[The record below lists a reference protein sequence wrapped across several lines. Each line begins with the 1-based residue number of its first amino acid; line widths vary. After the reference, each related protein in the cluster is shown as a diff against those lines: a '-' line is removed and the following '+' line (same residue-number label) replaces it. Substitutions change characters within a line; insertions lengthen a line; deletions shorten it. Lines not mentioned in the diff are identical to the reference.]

1 MSAADDSVEPRASG
15 DEPVSDAS
23 GGTMPQFGPEQFA
36 QAQALMLLAQQANF
50 GGGGGGLGAA
60 GAFTQQ
66 TPQPRRVLGGGGLAG
81 FGGTFSS
88 GSPLVPP
95 PGHPPD
101 GYAGLFSQLNFGGGG
116 GGGLSAAGGRGV
128 SFGGGGGASGGVSS
142 GGVGGHMDL
151 PSVLARLHALEQKMA
166 ADAGD
171 RPRAASPVGSVAASQ
186 ASTMSQAVHVA
197 SLLDAIGRPDEDGQ
211 FGRQKHLSRCWHRKL
226 KEAKLTLNA
235 SSTLAAVDALS
246 CVGRA
251 LLRIMWAAGRMLEAG
266 AGDAER
272 RALEESLVDGT
283 EAEQELSTMFSL
295 LTVLCSKTLGPHA
308 TVLADAARFARRTDG
323 GLSCLD
329 DNAVPDP
336 FFADVLANAFK
347 KLSEQSLK
355 EIYAKDKSGKKV
367 STDDDEAGT
376 DLRKEL
382 ATVKKQLEKANNKLA
397 GLGRQNGR
405 KEDLSGAKS
414 KKDDKPKPK
423 PRDKDT
429 APSSEGAAQ

>member
-1 MSAADDSVEPRASG
+1 MSATDGSGEPRASG
-15 DEPVSDAS
+15 DEPASDAS
-23 GGTMPQFGPEQFA
+23 GGLPLLSPEQLA
-36 QAQALMLLAQQANF
+36 QIMFIAQQATPQQQRVLGGGGLGGFGGAFSSGSPLIPPPGQPPDGYAGLFSQTNF
-50 GGGGGGLGAA
+50 GGGGGGLGA
-60 GAFTQQ
+60 
-66 TPQPRRVLGGGGLAG
+66 R
-81 FGGTFSS
+81 
-88 GSPLVPP
+88 
-95 PGHPPD
+95 
-101 GYAGLFSQLNFGGGG
+101 
-116 GGGLSAAGGRGV
+116 V
-128 SFGGGGGASGGVSS
+128 SFGGGASGGVSS
-142 GGVGGHMDL
+142 GGVGGPMDL
-151 PSVLARLHALEQKMA
+151 VLARLHAIEQRMA

-171 RPRAASPVGSVAASQ
+171 RPRAASPVGSIAASQ
-186 ASTMSQAVHVA
+186 ASTSSHALPVA
-197 SLLDAIGRPDEDGQ
+197 SLLEAIGRPDEEFQ
-211 FGRQKHLSRCWHRKL
+211 FGRQRHLSRGWHRKL
-226 KEAKLTLNA
+226 KEAKLALNA

-272 RALEESLVDGT
+272 RALEEALVDGT

-308 TVLADAARFARRTDG
+308 TVLAEAARFARRTDG

-367 STDDDEAGT
+367 STDDDEAAGT

-382 ATVKKQLEKANNKLA
+382 AAAKKQLEKANNKLA

>member
-1 MSAADDSVEPRASG
+1 
-15 DEPVSDAS
+15 
-23 GGTMPQFGPEQFA
+23 
-36 QAQALMLLAQQANF
+36 
-50 GGGGGGLGAA
+50 
-60 GAFTQQ
+60 
-66 TPQPRRVLGGGGLAG
+66 
-81 FGGTFSS
+81 
-88 GSPLVPP
+88 
-95 PGHPPD
+95 
-101 GYAGLFSQLNFGGGG
+101 
-116 GGGLSAAGGRGV
+116 
-128 SFGGGGGASGGVSS
+128 
-142 GGVGGHMDL
+142 
-151 PSVLARLHALEQKMA
+151 MA

-186 ASTMSQAVHVA
+186 ASTMSHAVHVA
-197 SLLDAIGRPDEDGQ
+197 SLLDAIGRPDEEFQ
-211 FGRQKHLSRCWHRKL
+211 FGRQRHLSRGWHRKL
-226 KEAKLTLNA
+226 KEAKLALNA

-251 LLRIMWAAGRMLEAG
+251 LLGIMWAAGRMLETG

-272 RALEESLVDGT
+272 RALEEALVDGT

-308 TVLADAARFARRTDG
+308 TVLAEAARFARRTDG

-367 STDDDEAGT
+367 STDDDEAAGT

-382 ATVKKQLEKANNKLA
+382 AATKKQLEKANNKLA

>member
-1 MSAADDSVEPRASG
+1 MSATDGSGEPRASG
-15 DEPVSDAS
+15 DEPASDAS
-23 GGTMPQFGPEQFA
+23 GGLPLLSPDR
-36 QAQALMLLAQQANF
+36 LAQLMFIAHQSTPQHQRVLGGGGLGGLGGAFSSGSPLIPPPGQPPDGYAGLFSQTNF
-50 GGGGGGLGAA
+50 GGGGGGLGA
-60 GAFTQQ
+60 
-66 TPQPRRVLGGGGLAG
+66 R
-81 FGGTFSS
+81 
-88 GSPLVPP
+88 
-95 PGHPPD
+95 
-101 GYAGLFSQLNFGGGG
+101 
-116 GGGLSAAGGRGV
+116 V
-128 SFGGGGGASGGVSS
+128 SFGGGASGGVSS
-142 GGVGGHMDL
+142 GGVGGPMDL
-151 PSVLARLHALEQKMA
+151 VLARLHAIEQRMA

-171 RPRAASPVGSVAASQ
+171 RPRAASPVGSIAASQ
-186 ASTMSQAVHVA
+186 ASTASHALPVA
-197 SLLDAIGRPDEDGQ
+197 SLLEAIGRPDEEFQ
-211 FGRQKHLSRCWHRKL
+211 FGRQRHLSRGWHRKL
-226 KEAKLTLNA
+226 KEAKLALNA

-251 LLRIMWAAGRMLEAG
+251 LLGIMWAAGRMLETG

-272 RALEESLVDGT
+272 RALEEALVDGT

-308 TVLADAARFARRTDG
+308 TVLAEAARFARRTDG

-367 STDDDEAGT
+367 ATDDDEAGT

-429 APSSEGAAQ
+429 APSSEGAAP

>member
-1 MSAADDSVEPRASG
+1 MSATDGSGEPRASG
-15 DEPVSDAS
+15 DEPASDAS
-23 GGTMPQFGPEQFA
+23 GGLPLLSPEQ
-36 QAQALMLLAQQANF
+36 LAQLMFMAHQS
-50 GGGGGGLGAA
+50 
-60 GAFTQQ
+60 
-66 TPQPRRVLGGGGLAG
+66 TPQHQRVLGGGGL
-81 FGGTFSS
+81 GGLGGAFSS
-88 GSPLVPP
+88 GSPLIPP
-95 PGHPPD
+95 PGQPPD
-101 GYAGLFSQLNFGGGG
+101 GYAGLFSQTNFGGGG
-116 GGGLSAAGGRGV
+116 GGLGAAGGRGV

-151 PSVLARLHALEQKMA
+151 PSVLARLQALEQRMA

-186 ASTMSQAVHVA
+186 ASTFSHAVPVA
-197 SLLDAIGRPDEDGQ
+197 SLLEAIGRPDEEFQ
-211 FGRQKHLSRCWHRKL
+211 FGRQKHLSRGWHRKL
-226 KEAKLTLNA
+226 REAKLALNA

-251 LLRIMWAAGRMLEAG
+251 LLHIMWAAGRMLEAG

-272 RALEESLVDGT
+272 RALEEALVDGT

-308 TVLADAARFARRTDG
+308 TVLAEAARFARRTDG

-367 STDDDEAGT
+367 STDDEEAGA

-382 ATVKKQLEKANNKLA
+382 ASAKKQLEKANNKLA

>member
-1 MSAADDSVEPRASG
+1 MSATDGSGEPRASG
-15 DEPVSDAS
+15 DEPASDAS
-23 GGTMPQFGPEQFA
+23 GGLPLLSPEQLA
-36 QAQALMLLAQQANF
+36 QIMFIAQQATPQQQRVLGGGGLGGFGGAFSSGSPLIPPPGQPPDGHAGLFSQTNF

-60 GAFTQQ
+60 G
-66 TPQPRRVLGGGGLAG
+66 
-81 FGGTFSS
+81 
-88 GSPLVPP
+88 
-95 PGHPPD
+95 
-101 GYAGLFSQLNFGGGG
+101 
-116 GGGLSAAGGRGV
+116 GRGV
-128 SFGGGGGASGGVSS
+128 SFGGGVGASGGVSS
-142 GGVGGHMDL
+142 GGVGGPMDL
-151 PSVLARLHALEQKMA
+151 VLARIHAIEQRMA

-171 RPRAASPVGSVAASQ
+171 RPRAASPVGSIAASQ
-186 ASTMSQAVHVA
+186 ASTMSHAVPVA
-197 SLLDAIGRPDEDGQ
+197 SLLDAIGRPDEEFQ
-211 FGRQKHLSRCWHRKL
+211 FGRQRHLSRGWHRKL
-226 KEAKLTLNA
+226 KEAKLALNA

-272 RALEESLVDGT
+272 RALEEALVDGT

-308 TVLADAARFARRTDG
+308 TVLAEAARFARRTDG

-336 FFADVLANAFK
+336 FFADVLGNAFK

-367 STDDDEAGT
+367 STDDDEAAGT

-382 ATVKKQLEKANNKLA
+382 AATKKQLEKANNKLA

>member
-1 MSAADDSVEPRASG
+1 MAPANPAPPATSQHLTQYSVFSIQY
-15 DEPVSDAS
+15 AS
-23 GGTMPQFGPEQFA
+23 GGLPLLSPEQLA
-36 QAQALMLLAQQANF
+36 QIMFIAQQATPQQQRVLGGGGLGGFGGAFSSGSPLIPPPGQPPDGYAGLFSQTNF
-50 GGGGGGLGAA
+50 GGGGGGLGA
-60 GAFTQQ
+60 
-66 TPQPRRVLGGGGLAG
+66 R
-81 FGGTFSS
+81 
-88 GSPLVPP
+88 
-95 PGHPPD
+95 
-101 GYAGLFSQLNFGGGG
+101 
-116 GGGLSAAGGRGV
+116 V
-128 SFGGGGGASGGVSS
+128 SFGGGASGGVSS
-142 GGVGGHMDL
+142 GGVGGPMDL
-151 PSVLARLHALEQKMA
+151 VLARIHAIEQRMA

-186 ASTMSQAVHVA
+186 ASTMSQALPVA
-197 SLLDAIGRPDEDGQ
+197 SLLDAIGRPDEEFQ
-211 FGRQKHLSRCWHRKL
+211 FGRQKHLSRGWHRKL
-226 KEAKLTLNA
+226 KEAKLALNA
-235 SSTLAAVDALS
+235 SSTLAADDALS

-272 RALEESLVDGT
+272 RALEEALVDGT

-308 TVLADAARFARRTDG
+308 TVLAEAARFARRTDG

-367 STDDDEAGT
+367 STDDDEAAGT

-382 ATVKKQLEKANNKLA
+382 AVAKKQLEKANNKLA

>member
-1 MSAADDSVEPRASG
+1 MSAADGSGAPG
-15 DEPVSDAS
+15 DEQVPDAS
-23 GGTMPQFGPEQFA
+23 GGTVPLTPEQIA
-36 QAQALMLLAQQANF
+36 HLMLLAQQTQALTQSTPQQQRVLGCGGLGGFGGAFSSGSPPIPPPGQPPDGFAGFMPQINF
-50 GGGGGGLGAA
+50 GGGGGLG
-60 GAFTQQ
+60 
-66 TPQPRRVLGGGGLAG
+66 
-81 FGGTFSS
+81 S
-88 GSPLVPP
+88 
-95 PGHPPD
+95 
-101 GYAGLFSQLNFGGGG
+101 
-116 GGGLSAAGGRGV
+116 AGGRGVV
-128 SFGGGGGASGGVSS
+128 SFGGGGGASGGVS
-142 GGVGGHMDL
+142 GGGGGGNIDFASM
-151 PSVLARLHALEQKMA
+151 LARLHALERAVA

-171 RPRAASPVGSVAASQ
+171 LPRASSPVGSVAASQ
-186 ASTMSQAVHVA
+186 ASTMSHAVPVA
-197 SLLDAIGRPDEDGQ
+197 SLLDAIGLPDEEFR
-211 FGRQKHLSRCWHRKL
+211 FGRQKHLSCGWHRKL
-226 KEAKLTLNA
+226 KEAKLALNA

-266 AGDAER
+266 TCDAER
-272 RALEESLVDGT
+272 RALEESPVDGT

-308 TVLADAARFARRTDG
+308 TVLAEAQRFARRTEG
-323 GLSCLD
+323 GLSCFD

-336 FFADVLANAFK
+336 FFADVLGNAFK

-367 STDDDEAGT
+367 STDDDEAAGT

-382 ATVKKQLEKANNKLA
+382 AATKKQLEKANNKLA

-423 PRDKDT
+423 SRDKDT
-429 APSSEGAAQ
+429 APSSEGAAP